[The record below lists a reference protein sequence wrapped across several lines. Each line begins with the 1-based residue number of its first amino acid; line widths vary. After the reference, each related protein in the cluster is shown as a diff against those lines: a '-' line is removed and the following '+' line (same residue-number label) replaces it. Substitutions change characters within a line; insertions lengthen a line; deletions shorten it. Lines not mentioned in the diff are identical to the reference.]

1 MLISA
6 ANNAAWLR
14 RRRRYS
20 FAGPGLLQL
29 RGALL
34 LLAAAV
40 AVALCFRLAVRDR
53 SASIRSSRVR
63 LASLL
68 SPPAFSFRL
77 AERSFIGSE

>member
-1 MLISA
+1 MSLLLPA
-6 ANNAAWLR
+6 AT
-14 RRRRYS
+14 
-20 FAGPGLLQL
+20 AGGELV
-29 RGALL
+29 LL

-40 AVALCFRLAVRDR
+40 AVALCFRLAVRER

>member
-1 MLISA
+1 MSLLLPA
-6 ANNAAWLR
+6 AT
-14 RRRRYS
+14 
-20 FAGPGLLQL
+20 AGGELV
-29 RGALL
+29 LL

>member
-1 MLISA
+1 MSLLLPA
-6 ANNAAWLR
+6 AT
-14 RRRRYS
+14 
-20 FAGPGLLQL
+20 AGGELV
-29 RGALL
+29 LL
-34 LLAAAV
+34 LLAATV
-40 AVALCFRLAVRDR
+40 AVALCFRLAVRER